1 MFVKINK
8 KTILCLNV
16 SRETLRKKVLLW
28 KTTFSHACQIL
39 LENKPKIVYD

>member
-16 SRETLRKKVLLW
+16 SRETLRKKFYCG
-28 KTTFSHACQIL
+28 KHTFSHACQIL